1 LAGTVNPIEANISAR
16 EYFDLNA
23 AYALTKNLSLS
34 AGVTNLFDKDP
45 PILSTN
51 ATSTAGAANGNTY
64 PQVYE
69 SLGRK
74 IYVNLTAKF

>member
-1 LAGTVNPIEANISAR
+1 MNQRWLS
-16 EYFDLNA
+16 L
-23 AYALTKNLSLS
+23 LSKNLSLS
-34 AGVTNLFDKDP
+34 AGITNLFDKDP

-51 ATSTAGAANGNTY
+51 ATPAAGSANGNTY

-69 SLGRK
+69 ALGRK